1 MPIENASGELEK
13 PFIQQ
18 PKRVD
23 PEGESGRNGSIF
35 MVLLSTFVAICG
47 SFEFGICVG
56 YSSPTQSS
64 IRHDLDLS
72 LSEFSLFGSIIT
84 IGAMFGSITSGRIA
98 DYLGRKGSMRLS
110 AVICIAGWVA
120 VYFSKAAWSLDVGRF
135 CTGYGI
141 GLSSFVVPVF
151 IGEIAPKH
159 LRGGLATL
167 NQLKVGR
174 RKDFDL
180 ALRKL
185 RGKDA
190 DISHEAADIQMNLSR
205 FCTLNMI
212 PKSDLSF
219 YAVKIAV
226 GLFIFQQFGGINGI
240 NFYSGEILAEAGFSR
255 EKGQIAYAIIQVPI
269 TLLGA
274 TLMDKSGRRPLL
286 MVSATGMGFGSFLIG
301 AAFYLKAHAL
311 LLEWV
316 PTLAISG
323 VLLYIATFSIG
334 MGAVPWV
341 IMGEIFP
348 IYIKGIAGSLVCL
361 VHWSVAW
368 LISYTFNFLM
378 AWNAIGEQLLQPCP
392 IKNLNNTFTV
402 FLIRQL
408 MTTGTFWIY
417 AGFCLLTVL
426 FVAKIVP
433 ETKGKTLEEIQAALS
448 AHRPGKNRNRNVLE
462 D

>member
-18 PKRVD
+18 PKRGD
-23 PEGESGRNGSIF
+23 PGGESGQNGSIF

-84 IGAMFGSITSGRIA
+84 IGAMFGSITSGRIT

-120 VYFSKAAWSLDVGRF
+120 VYFSKAGVA
-135 CTGYGI
+135 
-141 GLSSFVVPVF
+141 
-151 IGEIAPKH
+151 H
-159 LRGGLATL
+159 LEDLP
-167 NQLKVGR
+167 KVGVR
-174 RKDFDL
+174 DLFD
-180 ALRKL
+180 AKYTR
-185 RGKDA
+185 
-190 DISHEAADIQMNLSR
+190 
-205 FCTLNMI
+205 
-212 PKSDLSF
+212 
-219 YAVKIAV
+219 
-226 GLFIFQQFGGINGI
+226 
-240 NFYSGEILAEAGFSR
+240 
-255 EKGQIAYAIIQVPI
+255 AII
-269 TLLGA
+269 
-274 TLMDKSGRRPLL
+274 
-286 MVSATGMGFGSFLIG
+286 
-301 AAFYLKAHAL
+301 
-311 LLEWV
+311 
-316 PTLAISG
+316 
-323 VLLYIATFSIG
+323 LYIATFSIG

-378 AWNAIGEQLLQPCP
+378 AWNAIG
-392 IKNLNNTFTV
+392 
-402 FLIRQL
+402 
-408 MTTGTFWIY
+408 TFWIY
-417 AGFCLLTVL
+417 AGFCMLTVL

-448 AHRPGKNRNRNVLE
+448 AHRPGKNRNRNLLE